1 MAQPIDKA
9 FSVLKNLAPDEY
21 YDLVESG
28 HITPEMQ
35 SQMYSEAAH
44 GSSKPHFPESAPM
57 PNQQELL
64 QTAME
69 KLKNPIYRKNM
80 ELILNKPLGEKMAR
94 HSLLAF
100 QNEVDPESVPDH
112 MVMGKDVPEDTY

>member
-1 MAQPIDKA
+1 
-9 FSVLKNLAPDEY
+9 
-21 YDLVESG
+21 
-28 HITPEMQ
+28 
-35 SQMYSEAAH
+35 
-44 GSSKPHFPESAPM
+44 M

-69 KLKNPIYRKNM
+69 KLKNPVYKKNM
-80 ELILNKPLGEKMAR
+80 ELILGKPLGEKMAR